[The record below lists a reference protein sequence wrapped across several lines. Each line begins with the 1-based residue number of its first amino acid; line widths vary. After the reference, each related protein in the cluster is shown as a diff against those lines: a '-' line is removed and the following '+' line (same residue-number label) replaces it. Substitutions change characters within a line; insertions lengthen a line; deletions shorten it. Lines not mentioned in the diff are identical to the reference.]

1 MFCDVDTHME
11 YSSSQLTEVSPFAG
25 EKMFHAAVLREED
38 SFGQTVFAGNSPAN
52 MQTEEDCENERK
64 DGGSIDSGMEKRSAV
79 RPRLAFI
86 SFNGDPFQDDESE
99 EEKGEGE
106 KGEEFRD
113 VWSDNESTAKER
125 QEVDRERNYVK
136 NKNQK

>member
-25 EKMFHAAVLREED
+25 EKMFHAAALREED
-38 SFGQTVFAGNSPAN
+38 SFGQTVFAGNSPTN

-64 DGGSIDSGMEKRSAV
+64 DGGSIDSGMEECSAV
-79 RPRLAFI
+79 RPRIAFI

-99 EEKGEGE
+99 EVKGEGEGE
-106 KGEEFRD
+106 KGERFRD
-113 VWSDNESTAKER
+113 VWSHNESTAKES
-125 QEVDRERNYVK
+125 QERDRKRN
-136 NKNQK
+136 